1 MTVFD
6 QTKNSLFRKLAASLW
21 HNQGDPSVYGFVE
34 LDVTELKPGPSQL
47 LSFVVKALGETMQA
61 NAELRSIIKWGRVSL
76 RQDHCISVM
85 VNIPDVKKDLSVL
98 NINNSDQ
105 LSVNEITEQI
115 EVKAGLVRKRQD
127 PHLGPIL
134 SLIAVLPKFLLKF
147 FLKLY
152 ALLIYEAKVPV
163 KSRYI
168 PLRPFGSVI
177 VSNVGSLGIKKA
189 LLPLVPLARPALMV
203 SLGKVGEEVKVHQ
216 GQMAIRKIAH
226 LGITFDHRLFD
237 GSHAAKMLNDF
248 EKSFYSLMAT

>member
-1 MTVFD
+1 MFD

-34 LDVTELKPGPSQL
+34 LDVTDLKQGPSQL
-47 LSFVVKALGETMQA
+47 LSLVVKALAETMQV
-61 NAELRSIIKWGRVSL
+61 NSELKSIIKWGRVKL
-76 RQDHCISVM
+76 RQDHCISIM
-85 VNIPDVKKDLSVL
+85 VNIPDFKKDLSVL
-98 NINNSDQ
+98 NIHNSDQ
-105 LSVNEITEQI
+105 LSVDEIENQI
-115 EVKAGLVRKRQD
+115 GIKADLIRKRQD

-134 SLIAVLPKFLLKF
+134 SIIAVLPRFLLKF

-152 ALLIYEAKVPV
+152 SLLIYEAEMPV

-168 PLRPFGSVI
+168 PFRPFGSI
-177 VSNVGSLGIKKA
+177 IISNVGSLGIKKA

-203 SLGKVGEEVKVHQ
+203 SLGKVDEEVKVHK
-216 GQMAIRKIAH
+216 GQVAIRKIAH

-248 EKSFYSLMAT
+248 EKSFYSLITT